1 MRACCLASTALF
13 LLSLPAFPWQSETPA
28 NPVHG
33 DTDRRITLDVVVTNK
48 SGAPVAGMAQQ
59 DFVVL
64 DNKHPQKI
72 LDFRAINGNTAD
84 PPIQIILLI
93 DRVNTSTQNAAY
105 ERLQTEKFLRQNGGH
120 LAYPVSMVFLSDSG
134 TQTQDASQDGNALA
148 AALEQSES
156 GLRTIRRS
164 QGIYGVVDRIRLSLG
179 ALSSLAASEANT
191 PGRKML
197 IWISPGWPPLAGP
210 SLQLTDKQ
218 RQGIFN
224 QIVATSTALWRAH
237 ITLYSIDPLGIA
249 DAGGFG
255 TGYYQEF
262 TKGVNTDKQAQAG
275 NLTLQVL
282 AYQSGGRVL
291 NLGNDIAGEIATCI
305 ADANAFYVLSFDSPP
320 ADNPNGYHGLEVKIG
335 KPGFKALTRTVYYAQ
350 P

>member
-1 MRACCLASTALF
+1 MRACSVASTAF
-13 LLSLPAFPWQSETPA
+13 FCLSLPAFPWQSETPT
-28 NPVHG
+28 NPAPG
-33 DTDRRITLDVVVTNK
+33 ETNRRISLDVVVTNK
-48 SGAPVAGMAQQ
+48 SGTPVAGMVQQ
-59 DFVVL
+59 DFTVL

-72 LDFRAINGNTAD
+72 LDFRAVNGTTAD
-84 PPIQIILLI
+84 PPIEIILLI
-93 DRVNTSTQNAAY
+93 DRVNTSVQNGAY

-134 TQTQDASQDGNALA
+134 TQMVEATQDGNALA
-148 AALEQSES
+148 AALEQSDS
-156 GLRTIRRS
+156 GLRTVRRS
-164 QGIYGVVDRIRLSLG
+164 QGIYGVVDRIRLSLS
-179 ALSSLAASEANT
+179 ALSSVATSEATT
-191 PGRKML
+191 PLRKML

-210 SLQLTDKQ
+210 SIQLTDKQ
-218 RQGIFN
+218 RQGIFSE
-224 QIVATSTALWRAH
+224 IVTTSTALWRAH

-255 TGYYQEF
+255 TAYYQVF
-262 TKGVNTDKQAQAG
+262 AKGMSTDKEAQAG

-320 ADNPNGYHGLEVKIG
+320 ADGPNGYHGLEVKIG

>member
-1 MRACCLASTALF
+1 
-13 LLSLPAFPWQSETPA
+13 LSLPAFPWQSETPA
-28 NPVHG
+28 NAAPD
-33 DTDRRITLDVVVTNK
+33 DTNRHIALNVVVTNK

-59 DFVVL
+59 DFTVL
-64 DNKHPQKI
+64 DNKHQQKI
-72 LDFRAINGNTAD
+72 LDFRAVNGNSAD
-84 PPIQIILLI
+84 PPIEIVLLI
-93 DRVNTSTQNAAY
+93 DRVNTSVQNGAY

-120 LAYPVSMVFLSDSG
+120 LAYPVSMVFLSDAG
-134 TQTQDASQDGNALA
+134 TQMEDATQDGNALA
-148 AALEQSES
+148 AALEQSDS

-164 QGIYGVVDRIRLSLG
+164 QGVYGTVDRIRLSLS
-179 ALSSLAASEANT
+179 ALSSLAVSEAKT

-210 SLQLTDKQ
+210 SMQLTDKE

-224 QIVATSTALWRAH
+224 EIVATSTALWRAH

-255 TGYYQEF
+255 TAYYQVF
-262 TKGVNTDKQAQAG
+262 AKGVSTDKQAQAG

-291 NLGNDIAGEIATCI
+291 NSGNDVAGEIATCI